1 MPHVYVSKFEKD
13 GSTERDIEK
22 ALDWLDVDRFISTD
36 TTVFLKP
43 NLTWP
48 LFKPGVTVRP
58 EFTEALVAVLSRK
71 AKKVIVGESD
81 GGYHLFGA
89 DEAFQNFG
97 LTDLGKKY
105 PGVEVVNLSK
115 LPAEQVSVRVG
126 QDEFVL
132 ELPSL
137 LLHDTDVFVTVP
149 VPKVHAMTG
158 VTLGFKNQWGC
169 LPSTMRMR
177 NHAEFDQKIVAINKL
192 LKPVLAIF
200 DGEYFLDRN
209 GPMAGEPVHM
219 GLLIASDNT
228 GAGSLACCEI
238 MGINPDRVKHFR
250 VARAE
255 GLMPDTLAEVA
266 CNVPL
271 NQFRKRDFCIER
283 TLMNWVGLASFKSSF
298 IQKITHDSVCGNW
311 LHAILYR
318 IRCNS
323 LISRMLYGEFGFVK
337 GSKGPSGG

>member
-13 GSTERDIEK
+13 SHIGLDIEK

-43 NLTWP
+43 NLTWSVY
-48 LFKPGVTVRP
+48 KPGITVRP
-58 EFTEALVAVLSRK
+58 EFIESLVAVLSRK
-71 AKKVIVGESD
+71 AKRVIVGESD

-89 DEAFQNFG
+89 DEAFENFG
-97 LTDLGKKY
+97 LMDLVKKY

-115 LPAEQVSVRVG
+115 LPSEQVSVSVG
-126 QDEFVL
+126 QNEFGL

-137 LLHDTDVFVTVP
+137 LLHDIDVFITVP
-149 VPKVHAMTG
+149 VPKVHSMTL

-169 LPSTMRMR
+169 LPSTMRMK
-177 NHAEFDQKIVAINKL
+177 NHADFAPKIVAINKL

-200 DGEYFLDRN
+200 DGEYFLNRN

-219 GLLIASDNT
+219 GLLIASDNI

-238 MGINPDRVKHFR
+238 MGINSDRVKHFR
-250 VARAE
+250 LARAE
-255 GLMPDTLAEVA
+255 GLMPNGLAEVT

-271 NQFRKRDFCIER
+271 NQFKKRDFCIER

-298 IQKITHDSVCGNW
+298 IQKITHDSIWGNW

-318 IRCNS
+318 IRRNS
-323 LISRMLYGEFGFVK
+323 LISRMLYGEFGFVEGNK
-337 GSKGPSGG
+337 SRSR